1 MLAAILTF
9 ATTALCLLTVGQ
21 FTDIDPVAIALATA
35 TVLTGMARAGLTVVA
50 RLRETRTQALTDDLT
65 GLANRRHLVD
75 TLHAT
80 IESRTS
86 EATSSRCC

>member
-1 MLAAILTF
+1 
-9 ATTALCLLTVGQ
+9 
-21 FTDIDPVAIALATA
+21 
-35 TVLTGMARAGLTVVA
+35 MARAGLTVVA

-80 IESRTS
+80 IESAH
-86 EATSSRCC
+86 EQATSSRCC

>member
-21 FTDIDPVAIALATA
+21 FTDIEPVAIALATA

-65 GLANRRHLVD
+65 GLANRRHSS
-75 TLHAT
+75 TRCT
-80 IESRTS
+80 PRSSRRTS
-86 EATSSRCC
+86 GATSSRCC